1 MNVSVP
7 NWQSPFY
14 VAAAVS
20 AIDVRSRA
28 RNLSMAR
35 PLIRLSYLLRCLH
48 YRTVIVNRT
57 T

>member
-35 PLIRLSYLLRCLH
+35 PLIRLSYLLRQRCLH
-48 YRTVIVNRT
+48 LENLHRK
-57 T
+57 